1 MAIHHHPEPR
11 PESCHQAFPDVVVDT
26 THAPKVQ
33 FGLDPGVG
41 TVGVL
46 PAGATGRAETPGHL
60 GPGDPASGA
69 GGEESVVCPGH
80 VPRLGVVGP
89 PVVDAVTRTW
99 MTSIWQAEKPV
110 PRPPKATVDANHFLS
125 AYYPDTSY
133 GGKRLFD
140 DMVEQARAADRL
152 GYRGVTLPEHHL
164 INVLLTPSPLQ
175 MAVKISC
182 ETERLELVTSVAV
195 LPLHDMRIFAGE
207 VIQADILT
215 DGRLV
220 LGVGRGAFAYEMGRL
235 GSPLEESKAR
245 FDESLDVLIALMTE
259 EEVSWDGEYYR
270 FEALTVMPRPMTLPM
285 PRMMI
290 AVMNPPGIA
299 ASTRRGFDIQT
310 TPLAGRP
317 ELFRAQIAAHKEA
330 KAEMGEAG
338 RHLRIMMSRVIYCTQ
353 SEAQTRD
360 MVRRAHDYYSRF
372 DNVFTGPGIV
382 HNGDVEPLTR
392 TQTIRELEQNLI
404 ICQAEEMLDRLGEY
418 AIAGIDEVILSSNL
432 GQPQGDHLEGM
443 ERFASDVLPHLQ
455 QVSAAA

>member
-1 MAIHHHPEPR
+1 
-11 PESCHQAFPDVVVDT
+11 
-26 THAPKVQ
+26 
-33 FGLDPGVG
+33 
-41 TVGVL
+41 
-46 PAGATGRAETPGHL
+46 
-60 GPGDPASGA
+60 
-69 GGEESVVCPGH
+69 
-80 VPRLGVVGP
+80 
-89 PVVDAVTRTW
+89 
-99 MTSIWQAEKPV
+99 
-110 PRPPKATVDANHFLS
+110 VDANHFLS

-140 DMVEQARAADRL
+140 DMVEQAKVAERL

-175 MAVKISC
+175 MAVKLAC

-195 LPLHDMRIFAGE
+195 LPLRDMRIFAGE

-245 FDESLDVLIALMTE
+245 FDESLEVLIALMTE

-270 FEALTVMPRPMTLPM
+270 FEPLTVMPRPMTQPM
-285 PRMMI
+285 PRVMV

-338 RHLRIMMSRVIYCTQ
+338 QHLRIMMSRIVYCTD
-353 SEAQTRD
+353 SEAQTRE
-360 MVRRAHDYYSRF
+360 MVQRAHDYYSRF

-382 HNGDVEPLTR
+382 RNGDVEPLPR
-392 TQTIRELEQNLI
+392 TQTIQELEQNLI
-404 ICQAEEMLDRLGEY
+404 ICQADEMLDRLAEY
-418 AIAGIDEVILSSNL
+418 AGAGIDELILSSNL
-432 GQPQGDHLEGM
+432 GQPQGDHLEAM
-443 ERFASDVLPHLQ
+443 ERFASDVLPHLR

>member
-1 MAIHHHPEPR
+1 M
-11 PESCHQAFPDVVVDT
+11 
-26 THAPKVQ
+26 
-33 FGLDPGVG
+33 
-41 TVGVL
+41 
-46 PAGATGRAETPGHL
+46 
-60 GPGDPASGA
+60 
-69 GGEESVVCPGH
+69 
-80 VPRLGVVGP
+80 
-89 PVVDAVTRTW
+89 
-99 MTSIWQAEKPV
+99 
-110 PRPPKATVDANHFLS
+110 DANHFLS

-140 DMVEQARAADRL
+140 DMVEQAKAAERL

-175 MAVKISC
+175 MAVKLAC

-195 LPLHDMRIFAGE
+195 LPLRDMRIFAGE

-245 FDESLDVLIALMTE
+245 FDESLEVLIALMTE

-270 FEALTVMPRPMTLPM
+270 FEPLTVMPRPMTQPM
-285 PRMMI
+285 PRVMV

-338 RHLRIMMSRVIYCTQ
+338 QHLRIMMSRIVYCTD
-353 SEAQTRD
+353 SEAQTRE
-360 MVRRAHDYYSRF
+360 MVQRAHDYYSRF

-382 HNGDVEPLTR
+382 RNGDVEPLPR
-392 TQTIRELEQNLI
+392 TQTIQELEQNLI
-404 ICQAEEMLDRLGEY
+404 ICQADEMLDRLTEY
-418 AIAGIDEVILSSNL
+418 AEAGIDELILSSNL
-432 GQPQGDHLEGM
+432 GQPQGDHLEAM
-443 ERFASDVLPHLQ
+443 ERFASDVLPHLR

>member
-1 MAIHHHPEPR
+1 M
-11 PESCHQAFPDVVVDT
+11 
-26 THAPKVQ
+26 
-33 FGLDPGVG
+33 
-41 TVGVL
+41 
-46 PAGATGRAETPGHL
+46 
-60 GPGDPASGA
+60 
-69 GGEESVVCPGH
+69 
-80 VPRLGVVGP
+80 
-89 PVVDAVTRTW
+89 
-99 MTSIWQAEKPV
+99 
-110 PRPPKATVDANHFLS
+110 DANHFLS

-140 DMVEQARAADRL
+140 DMVEQAKAAERL

-175 MAVKISC
+175 MAVKLAC

-195 LPLHDMRIFAGE
+195 LPLRDMRIFAGE

-235 GSPLEESKAR
+235 GSPMEESKAR
-245 FDESLDVLIALMTE
+245 FDESLEVLIALMTE

-270 FEALTVMPRPMTLPM
+270 FEPLTVMPRPMTQPM
-285 PRMMI
+285 PRMMV

-310 TPLAGRP
+310 TPLAGSP

-338 RHLRIMMSRVIYCTQ
+338 RHLRIMMSRIVYCTD
-353 SEAQTRD
+353 SKAQTRE
-360 MVRRAHDYYSRF
+360 MVQRAHDYYSRF

-382 HNGDVEPLTR
+382 LNGDVEPLPR
-392 TQTIRELEQNLI
+392 TQTIQELEQNLI
-404 ICQAEEMLDRLGEY
+404 ICQADEMLDRLAEY
-418 AIAGIDEVILSSNL
+418 AGAGIDELILSSNL
-432 GQPQGDHLEGM
+432 GQPQGDHLEAM
-443 ERFASDVLPHLQ
+443 ERFASDVLPRLR

>member
-1 MAIHHHPEPR
+1 M
-11 PESCHQAFPDVVVDT
+11 
-26 THAPKVQ
+26 
-33 FGLDPGVG
+33 
-41 TVGVL
+41 
-46 PAGATGRAETPGHL
+46 
-60 GPGDPASGA
+60 
-69 GGEESVVCPGH
+69 
-80 VPRLGVVGP
+80 
-89 PVVDAVTRTW
+89 
-99 MTSIWQAEKPV
+99 
-110 PRPPKATVDANHFLS
+110 DANHFLS

-140 DMVEQARAADRL
+140 DMVEQAKAAERL

-175 MAVKISC
+175 MAVKLAC

-195 LPLHDMRIFAGE
+195 LPLRDMRIFAGE

-245 FDESLDVLIALMTE
+245 FDESLEVLIALMTE

-270 FEALTVMPRPMTLPM
+270 FEPLTVMPRPMTQPM
-285 PRMMI
+285 PRVMV

-338 RHLRIMMSRVIYCTQ
+338 QHLRIMMSRIVYCTD
-353 SEAQTRD
+353 SEAQTRE
-360 MVRRAHDYYSRF
+360 MVQRAHDYYSRF

-382 HNGDVEPLTR
+382 RNGDVEPLPR
-392 TQTIRELEQNLI
+392 TQTIQELEQNLI
-404 ICQAEEMLDRLGEY
+404 ICQADEMLDRLTEY
-418 AIAGIDEVILSSNL
+418 AEAGIDELILSSNL
-432 GQPQGDHLEGM
+432 GQPQGDHLEAM
-443 ERFASDVLPHLQ
+443 ERFASNVLPHLR

>member
-1 MAIHHHPEPR
+1 M
-11 PESCHQAFPDVVVDT
+11 
-26 THAPKVQ
+26 
-33 FGLDPGVG
+33 
-41 TVGVL
+41 
-46 PAGATGRAETPGHL
+46 
-60 GPGDPASGA
+60 
-69 GGEESVVCPGH
+69 
-80 VPRLGVVGP
+80 
-89 PVVDAVTRTW
+89 
-99 MTSIWQAEKPV
+99 
-110 PRPPKATVDANHFLS
+110 DANHFLS

-140 DMVEQARAADRL
+140 DMVEQAKAAERL

-175 MAVKISC
+175 MAVKLAC

-195 LPLHDMRIFAGE
+195 LPLRDMRIFAGE

-235 GSPLEESKAR
+235 GSPMEESKAR
-245 FDESLDVLIALMTE
+245 FDESLEVLIALMTE

-270 FEALTVMPRPMTLPM
+270 FEPLTVMPRPMTQPM
-285 PRMMI
+285 PRMMV

-310 TPLAGRP
+310 TPLAGSP

-330 KAEMGEAG
+330 KAEMGDAG
-338 RHLRIMMSRVIYCTQ
+338 RHLRIMMSRIVYCTD
-353 SEAQTRD
+353 SAARTRE
-360 MVRRAHDYYSRF
+360 MVQRAYDYYSRF

-382 HNGDVEPLTR
+382 RNGDVEPLPR
-392 TQTIRELEQNLI
+392 TQTIQELEQNLI
-404 ICQAEEMLDRLGEY
+404 ICQADEMLDRLAEY
-418 AIAGIDEVILSSNL
+418 AEAGIDELILSSNL
-432 GQPQGDHLEGM
+432 GQPQGDHLEAM
-443 ERFASDVLPHLQ
+443 ERFASDVLPRLR

>member
-1 MAIHHHPEPR
+1 M
-11 PESCHQAFPDVVVDT
+11 
-26 THAPKVQ
+26 
-33 FGLDPGVG
+33 
-41 TVGVL
+41 
-46 PAGATGRAETPGHL
+46 
-60 GPGDPASGA
+60 
-69 GGEESVVCPGH
+69 
-80 VPRLGVVGP
+80 
-89 PVVDAVTRTW
+89 
-99 MTSIWQAEKPV
+99 
-110 PRPPKATVDANHFLS
+110 DANHFLS

-140 DMVEQARAADRL
+140 DMVEQAKAAERL

-175 MAVKISC
+175 MAVKLAC

-195 LPLHDMRIFAGE
+195 LPLRDMRIFAGE

-245 FDESLDVLIALMTE
+245 FDESLEVLIALMTE

-270 FEALTVMPRPMTLPM
+270 FEPLTVMPRPMTQPM
-285 PRMMI
+285 PRMMV

-310 TPLAGRP
+310 TPLAGSP

-338 RHLRIMMSRVIYCTQ
+338 RHLRIMMSRIVYCTD
-353 SEAQTRD
+353 SKAQTRE
-360 MVRRAHDYYSRF
+360 MVQRAHDYYSRF

-382 HNGDVEPLTR
+382 RNGDVEPLPR
-392 TQTIRELEQNLI
+392 TQTIQELEQNLI
-404 ICQAEEMLDRLGEY
+404 ICQADEMLDRLAEY
-418 AIAGIDEVILSSNL
+418 AEAGIDELILSSNL
-432 GQPQGDHLEGM
+432 GQPQGDHLEAM
-443 ERFASDVLPHLQ
+443 ERFASDVLPHLR

>member
-1 MAIHHHPEPR
+1 M
-11 PESCHQAFPDVVVDT
+11 
-26 THAPKVQ
+26 
-33 FGLDPGVG
+33 
-41 TVGVL
+41 
-46 PAGATGRAETPGHL
+46 
-60 GPGDPASGA
+60 
-69 GGEESVVCPGH
+69 
-80 VPRLGVVGP
+80 
-89 PVVDAVTRTW
+89 
-99 MTSIWQAEKPV
+99 
-110 PRPPKATVDANHFLS
+110 DANHFLS

-140 DMVEQARAADRL
+140 DMVEQAKIAERL

-175 MAVKISC
+175 MAVKLAC

-195 LPLHDMRIFAGE
+195 LPLRDMRIFAGE

-245 FDESLDVLIALMTE
+245 FDESLEVLIALMTE

-270 FEALTVMPRPMTLPM
+270 FEPLTVMPRPMTQPM
-285 PRMMI
+285 PRVMV

-338 RHLRIMMSRVIYCTQ
+338 RHLRIMMSRIVYCTD
-353 SEAQTRD
+353 SEAQTRE
-360 MVRRAHDYYSRF
+360 MVQRAHDYYSRF

-382 HNGDVEPLTR
+382 RNGDVEPLPR
-392 TQTIRELEQNLI
+392 TQTIQELEQNLI
-404 ICQAEEMLDRLGEY
+404 ICQADEMLDRLAEY
-418 AIAGIDEVILSSNL
+418 AGAGIDELILSSNL
-432 GQPQGDHLEGM
+432 GQPQGDHLEAM
-443 ERFASDVLPHLQ
+443 ERFASDVLPHLR

>member
-1 MAIHHHPEPR
+1 
-11 PESCHQAFPDVVVDT
+11 
-26 THAPKVQ
+26 
-33 FGLDPGVG
+33 
-41 TVGVL
+41 
-46 PAGATGRAETPGHL
+46 
-60 GPGDPASGA
+60 
-69 GGEESVVCPGH
+69 
-80 VPRLGVVGP
+80 
-89 PVVDAVTRTW
+89 
-99 MTSIWQAEKPV
+99 
-110 PRPPKATVDANHFLS
+110 VDANHFLS

-140 DMVEQARAADRL
+140 DMVEQAKAAERL

-175 MAVKISC
+175 MAVKLAC

-195 LPLHDMRIFAGE
+195 LPLRDMRIFAGE

-245 FDESLDVLIALMTE
+245 FDESLEVLIALMTE

-270 FEALTVMPRPMTLPM
+270 FEPLTVMPRPMTQPM
-285 PRMMI
+285 PRVMV

-338 RHLRIMMSRVIYCTQ
+338 QHLRIMMSRIVYCTD
-353 SEAQTRD
+353 SEAQTRE
-360 MVRRAHDYYSRF
+360 MVQRAHDYYSRF

-382 HNGDVEPLTR
+382 RNGDVEPLPR
-392 TQTIRELEQNLI
+392 TQTIQELEQNLI
-404 ICQAEEMLDRLGEY
+404 ICQADEMLDRLTEY
-418 AIAGIDEVILSSNL
+418 AEAGIDELILSSNL
-432 GQPQGDHLEGM
+432 GQPQGDHLEAM
-443 ERFASDVLPHLQ
+443 ERFASDVLPHLR

>member
-1 MAIHHHPEPR
+1 M
-11 PESCHQAFPDVVVDT
+11 
-26 THAPKVQ
+26 
-33 FGLDPGVG
+33 
-41 TVGVL
+41 
-46 PAGATGRAETPGHL
+46 
-60 GPGDPASGA
+60 
-69 GGEESVVCPGH
+69 
-80 VPRLGVVGP
+80 
-89 PVVDAVTRTW
+89 
-99 MTSIWQAEKPV
+99 
-110 PRPPKATVDANHFLS
+110 DANHFLS

-140 DMVEQARAADRL
+140 DMVEQAKAAERL

-175 MAVKISC
+175 MAVKLAC

-195 LPLHDMRIFAGE
+195 LPLRDMRIFAGE

-235 GSPLEESKAR
+235 GSPIEESKAR
-245 FDESLDVLIALMTE
+245 FDESLDVLIALMTT
-259 EEVSWDGEYYR
+259 EEVSWDGDYYQ
-270 FEALTVMPRPMTLPM
+270 FEPLTVMPRPMTQPM

-330 KAEMGEAG
+330 KAEMGDAG
-338 RHLRIMMSRVIYCTQ
+338 RHLRIMMSRIVYCTD
-353 SEAQTRD
+353 SEAQTRE
-360 MVRRAHDYYSRF
+360 MVQRAHDYYSRF
-372 DNVFTGPGIV
+372 DNVFTGPGTV
-382 HNGDVEPLTR
+382 RNGNVEPLPR
-392 TQTIRELEQNLI
+392 TQTIQELEQNLI
-404 ICQAEEMLDRLGEY
+404 ICQADEMLDRLAEY
-418 AIAGIDEVILSSNL
+418 AEAGIDELILSSNL
-432 GQPQGDHLEGM
+432 GQPQGDHLEAM
-443 ERFASDVLPHLQ
+443 ERFASDVLPRLR